1 MVQFHPFRDVAKE
14 SIRGGSRNFLL
25 GGGERERSQNF
36 DSEKTVEVFL
46 WKITQGGGLEWGRK
60 FSDFGGKWESYMRY

>member
-1 MVQFHPFRDVAKE
+1 MDPGIFYW
-14 SIRGGSRNFLL
+14 